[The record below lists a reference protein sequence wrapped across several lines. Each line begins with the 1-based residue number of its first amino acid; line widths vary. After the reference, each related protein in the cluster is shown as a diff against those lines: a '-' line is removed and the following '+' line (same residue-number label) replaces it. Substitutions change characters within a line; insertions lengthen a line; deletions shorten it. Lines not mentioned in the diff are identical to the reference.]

1 MVQLQEPT
9 DEKSPAY
16 KAGYKNIC
24 EIGKERIRKAA
35 ELIKQTYPG
44 AKFDEGFRVLKL
56 DSSNMQQVWYTPNE
70 YVTKN
75 LFESTIDNVKLDR
88 TGEDLLFQAML
99 ELDCQLSGKIEISEI
114 SGKTVYFVNDNYI
127 IACFD
132 KDVTDNVI
140 VEIAKKNH
148 ISL

>member
-75 LFESTIDNVKLDR
+75 LFESAIDNVK
-88 TGEDLLFQAML
+88 T
-99 ELDCQLSGKIEISEI
+99 
-114 SGKTVYFVNDNYI
+114 
-127 IACFD
+127 
-132 KDVTDNVI
+132 
-140 VEIAKKNH
+140 
-148 ISL
+148 